1 MNKVL
6 LNNNKKYEIKF
17 KQNDETTKMGWVCL
31 KINWRE
37 KLIELNLI
45 GGSFINKVMIQFDK
59 NKKK

>member
-31 KINWRE
+31 KIN
-37 KLIELNLI
+37 
-45 GGSFINKVMIQFDK
+45 
-59 NKKK
+59 